1 MSVVDDIKNR
11 LDIVSYIQ
19 QTVPLKKAGRYY
31 KACCPFHAE
40 KTPSFIVNPETQ
52 TWRCFGACAEGGDVF
67 SFAMKLHG
75 WSFSEALH
83 ELGRQVGVEV
93 RPRTPRQQAT
103 DAHLERLRSLLQ
115 TAAEFFH
122 ARLWDNPGPLD
133 YARRKR
139 GFSDATLAAYGIGY
153 APDSWTA
160 LHDYLSAL
168 GYDDDVTIE
177 AGLARRSEGGRV
189 YDYFRH
195 RLMIPIRD
203 ERGRV
208 IGFGA
213 RALDSDDTPKYLN
226 SPQTPL
232 FDKSRTLFGLDA
244 AKRAIRD
251 SETAVIVEGYMDA
264 IQAHQAGFHNVV
276 AQMGTALTEAQ
287 LKLIAPRWAS
297 RVILALDSDAA
308 GQSAT
313 MRSLEVARA
322 ALQAD
327 YTGRLKVELR
337 VLQLPDTKDPDDLIR
352 ESPERWQALVEAAVP
367 VADYVIDAEI
377 ASLPPDAGAQQVESL
392 ARRLLPILLAS
403 DNSHYARE
411 NVQKLAL
418 RLVKLKHERRLTTLA
433 VNERDLLAW
442 AAEQQRAQPPRP
454 LSVPLA
460 PAEPSERAIQ
470 PLLPTAAANG
480 QPSSPQAGSPAP
492 ARRPQ
497 PAKPARR
504 EAEVLHALLTEP
516 DLIYAVNRKLR
527 ELAGSDPAL
536 QRGPLRPLE
545 ADDFS
550 YSDHRAIMAEFQAAL
565 HQDEREPFEQLQ
577 LTLDDALRAALGEIM
592 TDALDTLRPRLRY
605 GLQAD
610 LAVHLR
616 RAKSTVDA
624 RSKLIENALYLR
636 HERLKRE
643 CEDLAVLMTD
653 APPADNEHSFAA
665 LSRLAVRAKGLI
677 ETELKQQARA
687 QY

>member
-1 MSVVDDIKNR
+1 VSVADDIKSR

-19 QTVPLKKAGRYY
+19 QTVPLKKAGRNY

-40 KTPSFIVNPETQ
+40 KTPSFVVNPETQ

-75 WSFSEALH
+75 WSFSEALR

-93 RPRTPRQQAT
+93 RPRSPQQQTA
-103 DAHLERLRSLLQ
+103 DAYLDTLRGLLQ

-122 ARLWDNPGPLD
+122 ARLWDNPSPLD

-139 GFSDATLAAYGIGY
+139 GFADATLAAYSIGY
-153 APDSWTA
+153 APDAWTA
-160 LHDYLSAL
+160 LRDHLFAL
-168 GYDDDVTIE
+168 GYDDDALIE

-213 RALDSDDTPKYLN
+213 RALNPDDNPKYLN

-264 IQAHQAGFHNVV
+264 IQAHQAGFLNVV
-276 AQMGTALTEAQ
+276 AQMGTAMTEPQ
-287 LKLIAPRWAS
+287 LRLLVPRWAT

-322 ALQAD
+322 ALRAD

-337 VLQLPDTKDPDDLIR
+337 VLQIPDAKDPDDLIR
-352 ESPERWQALVEAAVP
+352 EAPERWQALVEAAVP
-367 VADYVIDAEI
+367 VADYVIDTEI
-377 ASLPPDAGAQQVESL
+377 ANLPPDAGAQQVESL

-403 DNSHYARE
+403 DNSQYARE

-418 RLVKLKHERRLTTLA
+418 RLVKLKHERRLTALA

-442 AAEQQRAQPPRP
+442 AAEQERVQRARPPRQFDAPPPTGSQALRAQP
-454 LSVPLA
+454 
-460 PAEPSERAIQ
+460 
-470 PLLPTAAANG
+470 T
-480 QPSSPQAGSPAP
+480 AP
-492 ARRPQ
+492 ARRRP
-497 PAKPARR
+497 PAKTARR
-504 EAEVLHALLTEP
+504 EAEVLRALLVEP
-516 DLIYAVNRKLR
+516 DLVYAVNRKLR
-527 ELAGSDPAL
+527 ELAGNDPAL
-536 QRGPLRPLE
+536 QRGPLRALE
-545 ADDFS
+545 VDDFGH
-550 YSDHRAIMAEFQAAL
+550 SDHRAIMAAFQAAL
-565 HQDEREPFEQLQ
+565 RQDEREPFEQLQ
-577 LTLDDALRAALGEIM
+577 LMLDDALRAALDEIM

-610 LAVHLR
+610 LTVHLR
-616 RAKSTVDA
+616 RSKSTVDA
-624 RSKLIENALYLR
+624 RRKLIENVLYLR
-636 HERLKRE
+636 HQRLKRE
-643 CEDLAVLMTD
+643 CEDLTVLMMDT
-653 APPADNEHSFAA
+653 PPAGDEQAFGA
-665 LSRLAVRAKGLI
+665 LSRLSVRAKGLI
-677 ETELKQQARA
+677 ETELQQQARV
-687 QY
+687 QH

>member
-1 MSVVDDIKNR
+1 MSVADDIKSR

-19 QTVPLKKAGRYY
+19 QTVPLKKAGRNY

-40 KTPSFIVNPETQ
+40 KTPSFVVNPETQ

-75 WSFSEALH
+75 WSFSEALR

-93 RPRTPRQQAT
+93 RPRSPQQQTA
-103 DAHLERLRSLLQ
+103 DAHLDALRGLLQ

-122 ARLWDNPGPLD
+122 ARLWDNPDPLD

-139 GFSDATLAAYGIGY
+139 GFTDATLAAYSIGY
-153 APDSWTA
+153 APDAWTA
-160 LHDYLSAL
+160 LHDHLVAL
-168 GYDDDVTIE
+168 GYDDDMLIE
-177 AGLARRSEGGRV
+177 AGLARRSESGRV
-189 YDYFRH
+189 YDYFRN

-213 RALDSDDTPKYLN
+213 RALNPDDNPKYLN

-264 IQAHQAGFHNVV
+264 IQAHQAGFLNVV
-276 AQMGTALTEAQ
+276 AQMGTAMTEPQ
-287 LKLIAPRWAS
+287 LRLLVPRWAS

-322 ALQAD
+322 ALRAD

-337 VLQLPDTKDPDDLIR
+337 VLQTPDAKDPDDLIR
-352 ESPERWQALVEAAVP
+352 ETPERWQALVEAAVP
-367 VADYVIDAEI
+367 VADYVIDTEI

-403 DNSHYARE
+403 DNSQYARE

-418 RLVKLKHERRLTTLA
+418 RLVKLKHERRLTALA

-442 AAEQQRAQPPRP
+442 AAEQERVQRAQPPRRFDAPPPSEPPEWAGQPP
-454 LSVPLA
+454 LPTGSEPLRA
-460 PAEPSERAIQ
+460 QPTASARRRPPAE
-470 PLLPTAAANG
+470 TAY
-480 QPSSPQAGSPAP
+480 
-492 ARRPQ
+492 
-497 PAKPARR
+497 R
-504 EAEVLHALLTEP
+504 EAEVLRALLAEP
-516 DLIYAVNRKLR
+516 DLVYAVNRKLR

-545 ADDFS
+545 VDDFGH
-550 YSDHRAIMAEFQAAL
+550 SDHRAIMAAFQAAL
-565 HQDEREPFEQLQ
+565 RQDEREPFEQLQ
-577 LTLDDALRAALGEIM
+577 LTLDDELRAALDEIM
-592 TDALDTLRPRLRY
+592 TDALDTLRPRLRH

-610 LAVHLR
+610 LTVHLR
-616 RAKSTVDA
+616 RSKSTVDA

-636 HERLKRE
+636 HQRLKRE
-643 CEDLAVLMTD
+643 CEDLTVLMMD
-653 APPADNEHSFAA
+653 APSAGDEQAFAA
-665 LSRLAVRAKGLI
+665 FSRLSVRAKGLI
-677 ETELKQQARA
+677 EAELKQQARV